1 MPDFFDP
8 PPDQRNVVG
17 IGTGT
22 ARQAEQLIVGCQT
35 CSPNDAKISF
45 DNVLD
50 QVTGNHSAVIDYILN
65 VPEVQATNYGK
76 DPRDPF

>member
-1 MPDFFDP
+1 MPD
-8 PPDQRNVVG
+8 
-17 IGTGT
+17 
-22 ARQAEQLIVGCQT
+22 L
-35 CSPNDAKISF
+35 SPNDAKISF

-50 QVTGNHSAVIDYILN
+50 QVTGKPLAVIDYILN